1 MAKKTS
7 IETKQERLNQLYLLR
22 AVEKTK
28 KNDNEIK
35 SLESEIDY
43 FNFGLRSQ

>member
-1 MAKKTS
+1 MPKKTN

-22 AVEKTK
+22 AVDKTT